1 MAKNDSTSKT
11 VIVALVLCVVCS
23 MVVSTAAVVL
33 KPAQQVNKTLDLKRN
48 VLAAAG
54 LLEEGADV
62 EEAFSKITAKVVDL
76 RTGKFTNEVDAASYQ
91 QRKAEKDPAM
101 STKLGEK
108 DIAKIGSR
116 EHFSLVYLVEAN
128 GKIQKVILPVRGY
141 GLWSTLRGFMALEND
156 FNTVIG
162 LGFYEHAET
171 PGLGGEVDNPRWK
184 AFWPGKKVYKSGDV
198 ALGLIKGTVDTSRP
212 EAVHQVDGLAG
223 ATLTSRGVTNLVH
236 FWLGEE
242 GFAPFLKNLKAGEA

>member
-1 MAKNDSTSKT
+1 M
-11 VIVALVLCVVCS
+11 
-23 MVVSTAAVVL
+23 
-33 KPAQQVNKTLDLKRN
+33 
-48 VLAAAG
+48 
-54 LLEEGADV
+54 
-62 EEAFSKITAKVVDL
+62 
-76 RTGKFTNEVDAASYQ
+76 
-91 QRKAEKDPAM
+91 
-101 STKLGEK
+101 
-108 DIAKIGSR
+108 
-116 EHFSLVYLVEAN
+116 
-128 GKIQKVILPVRGY
+128 
-141 GLWSTLRGFMALEND
+141 
-156 FNTVIG
+156 IG